1 MGLSDLF
8 IDAKDLPEGGYGF
21 CQLLFLLAAYGYI
34 LFQASNLISDGSEL
48 LLLVPSLA
56 GLVGS
61 CVLPVLGAVPDG
73 AIVLFSGMGPDAQ
86 EQLSVGVG
94 ALAGSTIMLLTVPW
108 FLSVYAG
115 SVDIEDGE
123 CVYRK
128 PKVSGMKAVFW
139 DMGVQPTADVRYGA
153 QIMML
158 TSLSYLLIQVPA
170 GYLHGP
176 EEEIAKG
183 EKKWALAAML
193 VCIIAF
199 VSYLVYQYIAAQKAD
214 EDSSLNLK
222 VDAVVVERIQ
232 KGEISLLGALNSVIH
247 LAAPETAS
255 EATPLKDETPLE
267 KRLKAILKPFFH
279 KYDTDHNAS
288 LERSELGVVMSDLG
302 MHVSADDLNKRFER
316 YDIDSDGS
324 VSFHEFVQGTADM
337 LREEDVQTFI
347 KANSRGEGEAANG
360 VATAEE
366 DEEEE
371 EMPEEFVS
379 LPPDVQQR
387 RILMRAFYMMGL
399 GTGLVLVFSD
409 PMVDVLSELGNRI
422 NVTPFYVSFVLAP
435 LASNASELLAS
446 YNYALKKTSKSIT
459 ISLTALE
466 GAGSMNNT
474 FCLGIFMVLIYTQG
488 LAWEFTAETIA
499 ILFAQFAVGLIA
511 LAPVQRVW
519 HAAVVLAIYPVSL
532 ILVSALE
539 AIGFD

>member
-1 MGLSDLF
+1 
-8 IDAKDLPEGGYGF
+8 
-21 CQLLFLLAAYGYI
+21 
-34 LFQASNLISDGSEL
+34 
-48 LLLVPSLA
+48 
-56 GLVGS
+56 
-61 CVLPVLGAVPDG
+61 
-73 AIVLFSGMGPDAQ
+73 
-86 EQLSVGVG
+86 
-94 ALAGSTIMLLTVPW
+94 
-108 FLSVYAG
+108 
-115 SVDIEDGE
+115 
-123 CVYRK
+123 
-128 PKVSGMKAVFW
+128 
-139 DMGVQPTADVRYGA
+139 
-153 QIMML
+153 
-158 TSLSYLLIQVPA
+158 VPA